1 MRFPTLVFVLSGLA
15 LLGCGGSTTSDGA
28 STGGKAGSAG
38 GGAGGSS
45 GSGGSGAGGSGGVAG
60 SGGIAG
66 SAGVFLGGY
75 LADAL
80 GESQPKISRHLAYLR
95 GTGLVSTRRDGKW
108 VYYGIDDGLDRDVR
122 RVLDTTLSSIRYS
135 NPIANAEASGY
146 SDSAQTREV
155 EVDDWSPNEMA
166 IHLL

>member
-1 MRFPTLVFVLSGLA
+1 MNEVVFADLEKLFLA
-15 LLGCGGSTTSDGA
+15 LSDQTRLRLL
-28 STGGKAGSAG
+28 SLM
-38 GGAGGSS
+38 
-45 GSGGSGAGGSGGVAG
+45 SGGEVSV
-60 SGGIAG
+60 
-66 SAGVFLGGY
+66 GY

-146 SDSAQTREV
+146 SDSAHSREG

-166 IHLL
+166 FHLR

>member
-1 MRFPTLVFVLSGLA
+1 MNEVVFADLEKLFLA
-15 LLGCGGSTTSDGA
+15 LSDQTRLRLL
-28 STGGKAGSAG
+28 SLM
-38 GGAGGSS
+38 
-45 GSGGSGAGGSGGVAG
+45 SGGEVSV
-60 SGGIAG
+60 
-66 SAGVFLGGY
+66 GY

-146 SDSAQTREV
+146 SDSAQTRGR
-155 EVDDWSPNEMA
+155 S
-166 IHLL
+166 

>member
-1 MRFPTLVFVLSGLA
+1 MNEVVFADLEKLFLA
-15 LLGCGGSTTSDGA
+15 LSDQTRLRLL
-28 STGGKAGSAG
+28 SLM
-38 GGAGGSS
+38 
-45 GSGGSGAGGSGGVAG
+45 SGGEVSV
-60 SGGIAG
+60 
-66 SAGVFLGGY
+66 GY